1 MEQSRV
7 IGVDVGGT
15 KILAAVVSRDG
26 SVGARLECPSDHS
39 SQDALLAGLDS
50 LVEELCGAEPDVR
63 AIGFGIPSRIN
74 QQAGRAIK
82 SVNIPLEDVDFRDRM
97 RERHG
102 LPVAIDNDAN
112 AAAIAEWQ
120 AGAAR
125 GAGNVVMLT
134 LGTGVG
140 GGLILDGK
148 PYRGATGS
156 GAELGHIVLE
166 PGGPPC
172 GCGGFGHL
180 ESFAAGPAAD
190 RAARSL
196 YGHAAD
202 AHELV
207 RRGRAG
213 EPEAVEALAGIG
225 RYLGAGIATFVN
237 VFEPE
242 LVVVG
247 GGFGEAGELLLAPA
261 REVVAVDGLEPG
273 RDTVRIVEA
282 ELGADAGVIGAGMV
296 AFEALGAES

>member
-1 MEQSRV
+1 M
-7 IGVDVGGT
+7 
-15 KILAAVVSRDG
+15 
-26 SVGARLECPSDHS
+26 
-39 SQDALLAGLDS
+39 
-50 LVEELCGAEPDVR
+50 
-63 AIGFGIPSRIN
+63 
-74 QQAGRAIK
+74 
-82 SVNIPLEDVDFRDRM
+82 NIPLEDVDFRDRM

-125 GAGNVVMLT
+125 GAGDVVMLT

-166 PGGPPC
+166 PGG
-172 GCGGFGHL
+172 
-180 ESFAAGPAAD
+180 AAVRLRRFSGISSRSRRARPAD

-207 RRGRAG
+207 RRGRAASPKPSRRWPG
-213 EPEAVEALAGIG
+213 SA
-225 RYLGAGIATFVN
+225 ATS
-237 VFEPE
+237 
-242 LVVVG
+242 
-247 GGFGEAGELLLAPA
+247 APA
-261 REVVAVDGLEPG
+261 SRLSSMSSSPN
-273 RDTVRIVEA
+273 
-282 ELGADAGVIGAGMV
+282 
-296 AFEALGAES
+296 